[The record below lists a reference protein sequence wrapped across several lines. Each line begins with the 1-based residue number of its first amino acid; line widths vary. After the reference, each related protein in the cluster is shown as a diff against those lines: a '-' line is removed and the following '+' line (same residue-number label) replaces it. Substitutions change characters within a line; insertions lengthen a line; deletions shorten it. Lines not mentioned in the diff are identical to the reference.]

1 MNLFNTKISSRLS
14 AFLYQAGIHGYAIL
28 VHIVARFNKKAALM
42 VRGQL
47 QSFSIIQ
54 QKIIPG
60 ETYTWFHAASLG
72 EFEQGRPV
80 MEALKKQHPE
90 TKILLTFFSPS
101 GYEIRKQYAGA
112 DIILYLPFDTRKN
125 AEQLLQMI
133 PISKAIFIKY
143 EFWPNYLQALKKK
156 NIPFYSIAAIF
167 RQEQLFF
174 KSYGQWYLN
183 HLKDFTHIF
192 VHDENSSDILKTHQ
206 ITQHTI
212 AGDTRFDRVLEIA
225 SQAKEIPLIEK
236 FVSNTGFVLIA
247 GSSWPAD
254 EALLIRWM
262 KENPDSRLI
271 IVPHEIHDAHIQ
283 AILKQTG
290 NDAIRFTEA
299 NSENIL
305 SFKCLI
311 LDTMGMLSSVYRYGN
326 LAYIGG
332 GFGVGIHNITE
343 AAVWQIPVIFG
354 PNYHKFR
361 EAKDLIELQGAKPIT
376 NYDELQ
382 NAILFFKNEPESGKI
397 AGTYVRKNGGAT
409 GKILSQLDASHL
421 EMI

>member
-1 MNLFNTKISSRLS
+1 MNKIKTSIYSLFS
-14 AFLYQAGIHGYAIL
+14 ALLYQAGIQAYAL
-28 VHIVARFNKKAALM
+28 LAGFAALFNKKAALM
-42 VRGQL
+42 VDGQK

-60 ETYTWFHAASLG
+60 ESYIWFHAASLG

-80 MEALKKQHPE
+80 MEVLKRQNPA

-101 GYEIRKQYAGA
+101 GYEIRKQYTGA
-112 DIILYLPFDTRKN
+112 DIIIYLPFDTRKN
-125 AEQLLQMI
+125 AEKLLQII

-156 NIPFYSIAAIF
+156 NIPFYSVAAIF
-167 RQEQLFF
+167 RHEQLFF

-183 HLKDFTHIF
+183 ILKDFTHIF
-192 VHDENSSDILKTHQ
+192 VQDENSSGLLKTHL

-225 SQAKEIPLIEK
+225 AQAKEIPLIEK
-236 FVSNTGFVLIA
+236 FASNSGFVLIA

-254 EALLIRWM
+254 ETLLIQWM
-262 KENPDSRLI
+262 KENPESKLI

-283 AILKQTG
+283 SIMKQCG
-290 NDAIRFTEA
+290 EDAIRFTEA
-299 NSENIL
+299 NNDIIQTYR
-305 SFKCLI
+305 CLI

-326 LAYIGG
+326 LAYVGG

-361 EAKDLIELQGAKPIT
+361 EAKDLIALQGAISVSGYEAFLKAV
-376 NYDELQ
+376 Q
-382 NAILFFKNEPESGKI
+382 HFKNHPESGEI
-397 AGTYVRKNGGAT
+397 AAEYVRKNGGAT
-409 GKILSQLDASHL
+409 EKILQKIQSSTK
-421 EMI
+421 E

>member
-1 MNLFNTKISSRLS
+1 MNLFNTTISSRIS
-14 AFLYQAGIHGYAIL
+14 AVIYQAGIHGYAIL
-28 VHIVARFNKKAALM
+28 AGIVALFNKKASMM
-42 VRGQL
+42 VRGQQ

-80 MEALKKQHPE
+80 IEALKKQHPA

-112 DIILYLPFDTRKN
+112 DIIIYLPFDTRKN
-125 AEQLLQMI
+125 AEQLLQII

-143 EFWPNYLQALKKK
+143 EFWPNYFQALKKR

-174 KSYGQWYLN
+174 KPFGKWYLN
-183 HLKDFTHIF
+183 LLKDFTHIF
-192 VHDENSSDILKTHQ
+192 VQDENSSDLLKTHQ

-236 FVSNTGFVLIA
+236 FAKNASLVLIA
-247 GSSWPAD
+247 GSTWPAD
-254 EALLIRWM
+254 EAILVRWM
-262 KENPDSRLI
+262 KDNPDSRLI

-283 AILKQTG
+283 AILKLCEK
-290 NDAIRFTEA
+290 DAIRFTKA
-299 NSENIL
+299 NADNIL
-305 SFKCLI
+305 SYRCLI

-326 LAYIGG
+326 LAYVGG

-361 EAKDLIELQGAKPIT
+361 EAKDLIELRGAKPIT

-382 NAILFFKNEPESGKI
+382 NAILFFKNNPESGKM
-397 AGTYVRKNGGAT
+397 AGAYVRKNGGAT
-409 GKILSQLDASHL
+409 GNILLQLDSSQL